1 VTTSSEPQ
9 QRRRASDLVRRPPEL
24 WAGAIFLT
32 LAALPAAV
40 FGVLLG
46 LQPGNIGVNL
56 RANIDNAHS
65 TVRTDLL
72 LNVFRAVG
80 VVVLV
85 LAVLFALFAWLAVQP
100 RRGARSIAAALAVL
114 EVVLLVVAM
123 AISQVDPV
131 SLGIVLLAVAGA
143 VLMFLPRSQE
153 FIAAR
158 S

>member
-1 VTTSSEPQ
+1 MTTSSEPQ
-9 QRRRASDLVRRPPEL
+9 QRPDASDLVRRPPEL

-46 LQPGNIGVNL
+46 LQPGNVGLNL
-56 RANIDNAHS
+56 RAKIDSMHS
-65 TVRTDLL
+65 TVATDVL

-80 VVVLV
+80 AVVLL
-85 LAVLFALFAWLAVQP
+85 LAVLFVLFAWLSVLP
-100 RRGARSIAAALAVL
+100 KRGARSIAAALAVL
-114 EVVLLVVAM
+114 EVALLIGAM

-143 VLMFLPRSQE
+143 VLLYLPRSQE
-153 FIAAR
+153 FITAR
-158 S
+158 I

>member
-56 RANIDNAHS
+56 RANIDGAHS
-65 TVRTDLL
+65 SVRTDLL

-80 VVVLV
+80 AVVLV

-100 RRGARSIAAALAVL
+100 KRGARSFAAALAVV

>member
-9 QRRRASDLVRRPPEL
+9 QRREAADLVRRPPEL

-56 RANIDNAHS
+56 RAKIDSVHS
-65 TVRTDLL
+65 TVTTDVL

-80 VVVLV
+80 AVVLI
-85 LAVLFALFAWLAVQP
+85 LAVLFALFAWLAVRP

-114 EVVLLVVAM
+114 EVVLLVAAM

-158 S
+158 L

>member
-9 QRRRASDLVRRPPEL
+9 QRRAAADLIRRPPEL

-56 RANIDNAHS
+56 RAKIDNVHS
-65 TVRTDLL
+65 TVATDVL

-80 VVVLV
+80 AVVLI
-85 LAVLFALFAWLAVQP
+85 LAVLFALFAWLAVHP

-114 EVVLLVVAM
+114 EVVLLIGAM

-158 S
+158 L